1 MAVKDSMDAIL
12 ARLDSMEN
20 TIVNLQHEVTSANLR
35 AENAELK
42 LQLSAQEKHKEI
54 KQKPLGKGK
63 NRSNPW
69 LDEIVF
75 YTPPRSYD
83 PKELY
88 CDGAVNGKHWRLIR
102 KALPPTVS
110 SSRCRIRIARFGTT
124 QARTNAFRKWMCRMR
139 CWMARTCSISATR
152 R

>member
-42 LQLSAQEKHKEI
+42 LQLSVQEKHKEI

-63 NRSNPW
+63 NRSNSW

-102 KALPPTVS
+102 NKANPVPRYVAQVF
-110 SSRCRIRIARFGTT
+110 IRRENSENELNERLNG
-124 QARTNAFRKWMCRMR
+124 
-139 CWMARTCSISATR
+139 MARDFENAYQNDFKDNSR
-152 R
+152 